1 MKNKLL
7 TFLTAFLITFSFL
20 LVGCQS
26 GQSSSPFIIVS
37 LDSSAISSPSLSVSA
52 SSSPS
57 KISFSDKLSSLK
69 AVFGTETYELYN
81 VTISGIAFLDNI
93 IISAIPTNENG
104 ETINASQ
111 TDQIAYYTDY
121 FSLKFKITSNIKTIS
136 IGEPDN
142 SISINKNRLIDNYY
156 LLNLKWLKL
165 SKNKETA
172 TIFDYGNSNY
182 MLIETKDANNQTLE
196 KFMLHLTFDITF
208 I

>member
-7 TFLTAFLITFSFL
+7 TFLTALLLIPSLF
-20 LVGCQS
+20 LVGCRN
-26 GQSSSPFIIVS
+26 GQSSSPFISVG
-37 LDSSAISSPSLSVSA
+37 LDSSAINSPSLSVSV

-57 KISFSDKLSSLK
+57 KISFSEKLSSLK
-69 AVFGTETYELYN
+69 TVFGTETYDLYN
-81 VTISGIAFLDNI
+81 VTISGIAILDNI

-104 ETINASQ
+104 GTVNASQ

-121 FSLKFKITSNIKTIS
+121 FSLKFKTTSNIKTIS

-142 SISINKNRLIDNYY
+142 SASINKNRLIDNYY

-172 TIFDYGNSNY
+172 TTFDYGYSNY

>member
-20 LVGCQS
+20 FVGCQS

-37 LDSSAISSPSLSVSA
+37 LDSSAISSPSLSVSV
-52 SSSPS
+52 SSSLS
-57 KISFSDKLSSLK
+57 KISFSEKLSSLK
-69 AVFGTETYELYN
+69 SVFGTETYDLYN
-81 VTISGIAFLDNI
+81 VTISGIAIIDNI

-104 ETINASQ
+104 ETVNASQ

-121 FSLKFKITSNIKTIS
+121 FSLKFKTTSLIKTIS
-136 IGEPDN
+136 IGEPNN
-142 SISINKNRLIDNYY
+142 SEAINKNRLIDGYY

-172 TIFDYGNSNY
+172 TTFDYGNSNY

-196 KFMLHLTFDITF
+196 KFMLHLTFDIIF